1 MLGRLFGRAK
11 DNHDDTVCSSCGR
24 TLLAGEWT
32 QRIVDDDGSE
42 RFICS
47 LCAPSEGSPGSS
59 PLEPADD
66 TAAVTSGRVKPLR
79 TDSDAFWRALKDK
92 DAEIERLE
100 SHLARAEAEKQE
112 LAAQLAQLRSEGESG
127 RPPEAGAETAEF
139 AAPAFAADEGFGATQ
154 LQGDDAA
161 PVPADDAARFPGDE
175 TAQLQTDDTAQ
186 AEDGA
191 EMAAAFEHTD
201 PRLGEAL
208 RRATEPA
215 SASTGSSAADDIA
228 GFDAAGDVA
237 AFGAAGGASA
247 PAVSPFDG
255 ATDDTLIGEPPT
267 SEPATSADE
276 LGPDELIPLTILQR
290 GVDLLNVSAVP
301 KRIVETNE
309 NLGMPQVHVGSQ
321 GESTLLVTFM
331 WSMGWY
337 QFQVELAEPGRI
349 SLADRGYE
357 ERVDLRPNASVRADG
372 TVQLAP
378 SRIKPPT
385 PKDSSEAK
393 PSGVTSGVIIS
404 KSMMGQRTD
413 DENVPADWKSQRAP
427 DFDWGR

>member
-1 MLGRLFGRAK
+1 M
-11 DNHDDTVCSSCGR
+11 
-24 TLLAGEWT
+24 
-32 QRIVDDDGSE
+32 
-42 RFICS
+42 
-47 LCAPSEGSPGSS
+47 
-59 PLEPADD
+59 
-66 TAAVTSGRVKPLR
+66 
-79 TDSDAFWRALKDK
+79 
-92 DAEIERLE
+92 
-100 SHLARAEAEKQE
+100 
-112 LAAQLAQLRSEGESG
+112 
-127 RPPEAGAETAEF
+127 
-139 AAPAFAADEGFGATQ
+139 
-154 LQGDDAA
+154 
-161 PVPADDAARFPGDE
+161 
-175 TAQLQTDDTAQ
+175 
-186 AEDGA
+186 
-191 EMAAAFEHTD
+191 
-201 PRLGEAL
+201 
-208 RRATEPA
+208 
-215 SASTGSSAADDIA
+215 
-228 GFDAAGDVA
+228 
-237 AFGAAGGASA
+237 
-247 PAVSPFDG
+247 SPFDG